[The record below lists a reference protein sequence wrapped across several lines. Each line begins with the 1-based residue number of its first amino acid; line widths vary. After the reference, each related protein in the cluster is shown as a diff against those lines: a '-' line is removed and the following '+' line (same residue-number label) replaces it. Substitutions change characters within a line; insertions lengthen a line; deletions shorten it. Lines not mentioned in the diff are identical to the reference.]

1 MTDVAAPPQ
10 QAESTGLLLAIG
22 GLIFAGIAVAWLFV
36 YQPWKSEAEPQVIAT
51 PDSAPSVAEPATT
64 EPQADA
70 APEGPRAE
78 LETGFDNPLRMAQLA
93 FDAGLLIEPENYS
106 AWSLFLKARNED
118 PESVEAQAGLDQVAE
133 VLVERAGTALDQG
146 RTADAQ
152 KLVGLVL
159 DALPDHPNAVLL
171 QDELPRPAVRAA
183 EELRPVAAE
192 TRPVITEAPRIAR
205 VEPPRRTAPEPAKET
220 APEPSIDNFALAA
233 EQFESALSANRLLAP
248 ANESARDHLR
258 TMIEL
263 GPDREETAAA
273 RTGLFAQLIR
283 RAEIAVDGMDSAAA
297 ETWLGEASALDV
309 NAERVE
315 VVRERL
321 VSRLVEVEAA
331 QPIPVSELIVES
343 YSPPRYPRRA
353 VERGIEGWV
362 DLEFTVAQ
370 SGSTEDIMVLDAS
383 HDRYFRDEAVAAV
396 EDWRFEAREIRGRT
410 VDQRVFTRLSFKL
423 E

>member
-1 MTDVAAPPQ
+1 MTDAAAAPQ
-10 QAESTGLLLAIG
+10 QAESTGLLLGIG
-22 GLIFAGIAVAWLFV
+22 GLIFAGIAVAWLLV
-36 YQPWKSEAEPQVIAT
+36 YQPWKSDPEPQT
-51 PDSAPSVAEPATT
+51 FAPPASEPVAVEPAAD
-64 EPQADA
+64 EPQPDT
-70 APEGPRAE
+70 PSEGPRAE
-78 LETGFDNPLRMAQLA
+78 LEIGFDNPLRMAQLA
-93 FDAGLLIEPENYS
+93 LDAGLLIEPENYS

-118 PESVEAQAGLDQVAE
+118 PDSAEAQAGLEQVAE

-146 RTADAQ
+146 RTEDAQ

-159 DALPDHPNAVLL
+159 DALPDHPNAMLL
-171 QDELPRPAVRAA
+171 QDELPRSVVRPAEEIRPAVAQ
-183 EELRPVAAE
+183 

-205 VEPPRRTAPEPAKET
+205 VEPPPRQVAEEPTE
-220 APEPSIDNFALAA
+220 EPSIDTFALAA
-233 EQFESALSANRLLAP
+233 EQFESALTGNRLLAP

-258 TMIEL
+258 KMIEL
-263 GPDREETAAA
+263 APEREETAAA
-273 RTGLFAQLIR
+273 RTGLFAQLMR
-283 RAEIAVDGMDSAAA
+283 RAEVAVDGMDSAAA
-297 ETWLGEASALDV
+297 ETWLREASALEVDS
-309 NAERVE
+309 ERVE
-315 VVRERL
+315 SVRERL

-370 SGSTEDIMVLDAS
+370 SGGTEDIMVLDAS